1 MSHKKLHPVLLV
13 VLASV
18 IGYTFH
24 KVLFYFLVPQ
34 KFEAAFV
41 YSVEMLFAF
50 FAVLAALIVSTLNF
64 ISKKSVN
71 NVGYSYLLL
80 TTLKMGVAYFFLKPI
95 LSFDLPKTAVEK
107 TNFFLIFIYFLIVE
121 TVVTIRILNNKQ

>member
-50 FAVLAALIVSTLNF
+50 FAVSSALIVSTLNF
-64 ISKKSVN
+64 IGKKSIN

>member
-18 IGYTFH
+18 IGYALH
-24 KVLFYFLVPQ
+24 KVLFYSLVPQ

-50 FAVLAALIVSTLNF
+50 FAVSSALIVSTLNF
-64 ISKKSVN
+64 IGKKSIN

-121 TVVTIRILNNKQ
+121 TVVTIRILNKKQ

>member
-50 FAVLAALIVSTLNF
+50 FAVSSALIVSTLNF
-64 ISKKSVN
+64 IGKKSIN

-121 TVVTIRILNNKQ
+121 TVVTIRILNKKQ

>member
-1 MSHKKLHPVLLV
+1 
-13 VLASV
+13 
-18 IGYTFH
+18 
-24 KVLFYFLVPQ
+24 VLFYFLVPQ

>member
-1 MSHKKLHPVLLV
+1 MSLKKLHPVLFV
-13 VLASV
+13 VFASV
-18 IGYTFH
+18 LGYALH
-24 KVLFYFLVPQ
+24 KVLFYFIVPQ
-34 KFEAAFV
+34 KFEADFV
-41 YSVEMLFAF
+41 YSVEMLYAF
-50 FAVLAALIVSTLNF
+50 FAVSSALIVSTLNF

-71 NVGYSYLLL
+71 NVGYFYLLL

-121 TVVTIRILNNKQ
+121 TVVTIRILNKKQ